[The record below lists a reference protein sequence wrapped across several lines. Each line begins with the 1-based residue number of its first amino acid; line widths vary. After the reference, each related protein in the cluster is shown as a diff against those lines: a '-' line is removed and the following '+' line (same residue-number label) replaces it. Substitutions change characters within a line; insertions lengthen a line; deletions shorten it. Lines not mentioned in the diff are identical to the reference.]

1 MINAEN
7 ISFSYNRR
15 QLFSNLSFH
24 VGQGECLALCG
35 PNGCGKST
43 MVSLLGGILKPATGK
58 ISVNGAVSVIPQGTA
73 LFEDMSVSD
82 NIAFFARLNKHEPPK
97 ALPFS
102 LDRFREKRLSTLSG
116 GYKKLVSIA
125 CALINNPVNVL
136 FDEPFA
142 GLDSGYQEELTDLII
157 HLKNSGGSIVYVG
170 HDPLEYVKFFD
181 QILFIAPE
189 ESKLMD
195 AGCFS
200 APESS
205 FYVTA
210 EKISAEYHSFYRR
223 NLQ

>member
-82 NIAFFARLNKHEPPK
+82 NIAFFAGLNKHEPPK

-142 GLDSGYQEELTDLII
+142 GLDPGYQEELTDLII
-157 HLKNSGGSIVYVG
+157 HLKNSGCSIVYVG